1 MAMSRKHYREVAD
14 LLAGEHAIASTPD
27 VVTAVENITRSV
39 ADMFKRDNG
48 HFDRQRF
55 YDAAR
60 LGEPELAHTVA
71 NERLQAVS

>member
-1 MAMSRKHYREVAD
+1 MAMSRKHYREAAET
-14 LLAGEHAIASTPD
+14 LAAQHANATTPETIA
-27 VVTAVENITRSV
+27 AVESITRDL

-60 LGEPELAHTVA
+60 LGEREVTYA
-71 NERLQAVS
+71 LQAVS